1 MWAASTWNRLA
12 SGPVSSYHH
21 GNLRA
26 ALIEVAV
33 DQAREGGAQAV
44 VLRDAA
50 RRVGVSH
57 NAAYR
62 HFADREEL
70 LGAVAEHGAQ
80 LLEARMREG
89 LDAVRTRDRA
99 ARARRRLEEVGRA
112 YVHFALAEPGL
123 FVSVFGQSKSLELA
137 GPYLLLN
144 QALDELVDAGVVPP
158 ERRPG
163 AEVTCWAAV
172 HGFAM
177 LCLQGPL
184 QALPAA
190 DRERELDGL
199 LLRVTRGL

>member
-1 MWAASTWNRLA
+1 MDPARIWGVST
-12 SGPVSSYHH
+12 YHH

-26 ALIEVAV
+26 ALIDVAV

-80 LLEARMREG
+80 LLEDRMREG
-89 LDAVRTRDRA
+89 LAAVRTRDRA
-99 ARARRRLEEVGRA
+99 TRARRRLEEVGRA

-123 FVSVFGQSKSLELA
+123 FASAFGHGKAPGLD

-144 QALDELVDAGVVPP
+144 QVLDELVDAGVVPP

-163 AEVTCWAAV
+163 ADVTCWAAV

-184 QALPAA
+184 QQLPETE
-190 DRERELDGL
+190 REHELDGL
-199 LLRVTRGL
+199 LARITRGL

>member
-1 MWAASTWNRLA
+1 VST
-12 SGPVSSYHH
+12 YHH

-26 ALIEVAV
+26 ALIDVAV
-33 DQAREGGAQAV
+33 EQAREGGAPAV

-62 HFADREEL
+62 HFSDREEL
-70 LGAVAEHGAQ
+70 LGAVAEHGAR
-80 LLEARMREG
+80 LLEDRMREG

-123 FVSVFGQSKSLELA
+123 FVSVFGQAKPPELA

-144 QALDELVDAGVVPP
+144 QVLDELVDAGVVPP

-163 AEVTCWAAV
+163 ADVTCWAAV

-184 QALPAA
+184 QALPAPE
-190 DRERELDGL
+190 RERELDGL
-199 LLRVTRGL
+199 LARITRGL